1 MKADKIRDIDAKELE
16 LQARQMEEQI
26 FRLKFQLTL
35 GQTEAL
41 KKLRAVKKDRARI
54 LTILRE
60 RQLPA
65 KAEGGK

>member
-16 LQARQMEEQI
+16 QQANQLEEQI

-35 GQTEAL
+35 GQTEAV
-41 KKLRAVKKDRARI
+41 KKLRAVRKDRARI

-60 RQLPA
+60 KA
-65 KAEGGK
+65 VAATAEGEK

>member
-16 LQARQMEEQI
+16 LQANQMEEQI

-41 KKLRAVKKDRARI
+41 KKLRVVKKDRARI

-60 RQLPA
+60 RQMAA
-65 KAEGGK
+65 KAEGEN